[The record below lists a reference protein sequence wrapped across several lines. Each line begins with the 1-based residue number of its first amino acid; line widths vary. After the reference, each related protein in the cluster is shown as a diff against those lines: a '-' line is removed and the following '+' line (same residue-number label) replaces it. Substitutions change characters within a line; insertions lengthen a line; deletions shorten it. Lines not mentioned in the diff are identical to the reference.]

1 MLENKIA
8 IGEGTLI
15 ASMAHLEKVKA
26 RITCP
31 NGCGTIV
38 TRSDAIE
45 RHRGNCNGA
54 S

>member
-15 ASMAHLEKVKA
+15 TSTAQLEKVKA

-45 RHRGNCNGA
+45 RHLEKCKTA